1 MIWKQ
6 NSSAFSETNRNNNL
20 LENSLTFLGCA
31 LISLMLPLLYRA
43 VVGPTV
49 IDRMIGVNIIGTKT
63 TILLLLIGLIFKR
76 VDMFIDLAL
85 TYALLNFLA
94 SLGAAR
100 LLERLSV
107 DAQSSNPELA
117 HEMAVKK
124 S

>member
-1 MIWKQ
+1 M
-6 NSSAFSETNRNNNL
+6 
-20 LENSLTFLGCA
+20 LENSLILIGCV
-31 LISLMLPLLYRA
+31 LIGLMLPLLYRA

-49 IDRMIGVNIIGTKT
+49 IDRMIGVNVIGTKT
-63 TILLLLIGLIFKR
+63 TVLLLLIGLLFQRI
-76 VDMFIDLAL
+76 DMFIDLAI

-107 DAQSSNPELA
+107 DAQSCNPELA
-117 HEMAVKK
+117 HEMAIKK